1 MSELRKSNKVFSVVL
16 LPTYKKFSKKVIFLA
31 ASTKNKRLF
40 LFLPGLRMQNVLFF
54 LQNAIAHPQK
64 DTNKAKTA
72 PV

>member
-1 MSELRKSNKVFSVVL
+1 MQKFSNKD
-16 LPTYKKFSKKVIFLA
+16 IFLA

-40 LFLPGLRMQNVLFF
+40 LFLPGLKMQNVLFF
-54 LQNAIAHPQK
+54 LQNEIARPQK